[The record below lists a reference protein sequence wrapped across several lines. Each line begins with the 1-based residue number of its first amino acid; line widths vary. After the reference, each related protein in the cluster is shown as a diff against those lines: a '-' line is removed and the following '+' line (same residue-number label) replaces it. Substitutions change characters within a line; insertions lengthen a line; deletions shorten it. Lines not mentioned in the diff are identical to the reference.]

1 MGFSEKTRETVMR
14 LLNHALSEELQL
26 SATTRTFLRH
36 VTGPNFHSLHRLFGD
51 QDRQIERW
59 LADIRARAREVGA
72 AAQAGGEDVA
82 AATRGAVGGTELP
95 ARNMVNELLSLHE
108 GVAQRLR
115 ADLVASTSRLND
127 SATADFFQ
135 RLVEFHETT
144 AWVLRVLQ
152 EGSRSGR

>member
-1 MGFSEKTRETVMR
+1 MGFTEKTREAVMR

-26 SATTRTFLRH
+26 SATTRAFLRH

-51 QDRQIERW
+51 QDRQIARW

-72 AAQAGGEDVA
+72 AAQAGGEDIA
-82 AATRGAVGGTELP
+82 AATRGAVVATELP
-95 ARNMVNELLSLHE
+95 APNMVGELLSLHE
-108 GVAQRLR
+108 GVAARLR
-115 ADLVASTSRLND
+115 ADLAASTDPLRD
-127 SATADFFQ
+127 SALRDFFQ